1 MNFELTGKLIVKNDI
16 QQITATFQK
25 REFVIETEENNAG
38 RVFTDY
44 IKFQLMQDKCTIL
57 DQYNVGD
64 AIKVTFSIKGNKWE
78 KEGNVN
84 YFTNLNAW
92 RIEGGSTESIDPFAD
107 NAAAQAQAEAAI
119 YGGDSSSSSS
129 SSDTNNDDLPF

>member
-1 MNFELTGKLIVKNDI
+1 MSFELTGKLIVKNDT

-44 IKFQLMQDKCTIL
+44 IKFQLMQDKCNIL
-57 DQYNVGD
+57 DQYNLGD
-64 AIKVTFSIKGNKWE
+64 TIKVTFSIKGNKWE

-92 RIEGGSTESIDPFAD
+92 RIESGSTEHVDPFAAE
-107 NAAAQAQAEAAI
+107 AAAQAQAEAAI

-129 SSDTNNDDLPF
+129 VDTNNDDLPF